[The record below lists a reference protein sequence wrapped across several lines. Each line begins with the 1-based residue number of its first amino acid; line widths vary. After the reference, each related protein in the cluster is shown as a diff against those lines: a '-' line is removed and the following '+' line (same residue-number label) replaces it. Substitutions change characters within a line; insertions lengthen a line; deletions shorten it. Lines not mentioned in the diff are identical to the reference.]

1 MEIFFYLVNFKLN
14 PRESNLICNIQK
26 TAEFSFKQ
34 GDKLPKKCVK
44 LTKTMNKIHNVDKV
58 DIWFYN
64 LFIL

>member
-1 MEIFFYLVNFKLN
+1 MRVSRVRETLFKN
-14 PRESNLICNIQK
+14 QTRIYN
-26 TAEFSFKQ
+26 EFCSSKR